1 MEEEKMKSANKQKL
15 TAMEKNKLAI
25 MYLDMRQDADVRN
38 ELCNKYRINPN
49 AINKEQES
57 KQKRIDR
64 FLKQMKKSAVND
76 SKKSDMAETTQ
87 TKSSP
92 TAGVSVTKLTRT
104 NTFQEGQLKSSE
116 SSRIPI
122 IALQEEHLNSSND
135 DGTQQNTTTQ
145 NSCKRGQ
152 DMKYIMSTFGR

>member
-57 KQKRIDR
+57 KQKRIDW
-64 FLKQMKKSAVND
+64 FLK
-76 SKKSDMAETTQ
+76 
-87 TKSSP
+87 
-92 TAGVSVTKLTRT
+92 
-104 NTFQEGQLKSSE
+104 
-116 SSRIPI
+116 
-122 IALQEEHLNSSND
+122 
-135 DGTQQNTTTQ
+135 
-145 NSCKRGQ
+145 
-152 DMKYIMSTFGR
+152 